1 MKDRPKITAKF
12 CSSFVSAVHRLAT
25 SYVRLGS
32 AKLLSSFFCSNSK
45 VNPFPTYRQDG
56 FKG

>member
-1 MKDRPKITAKF
+1 MVKDRPKISAKF

-25 SYVRLGS
+25 SYVRLDS
-32 AKLLSSFFCSNSK
+32 AELLSSFFCSK
-45 VNPFPTYRQDG
+45 VNPFPTYLHDG

>member
-1 MKDRPKITAKF
+1 MVKDRPKIFAKF

-32 AKLLSSFFCSNSK
+32 AELLSSFY
-45 VNPFPTYRQDG
+45 VAPFPTYRQDG

>member
-1 MKDRPKITAKF
+1 MVKDRPKIFAKF
-12 CSSFVSAVHRLAT
+12 CSSFVSTAHRLAT

-32 AKLLSSFFCSNSK
+32 AELLSSFFCSK
-45 VNPFPTYRQDG
+45 VNPFPTYRQDR